1 MTQKII
7 LALLALNAVTYLIY
21 FYDKVAARNG
31 AWRIS
36 EATLFWV
43 AMLGGSPAAIAAM
56 FTLRH
61 KTRKP
66 GFRYGLPVILFLQW
80 AAYAYWVFA
89 GSPDLITG
97 LI

>member
-1 MTQKII
+1 MTQKLVI
-7 LALLALNAVTYLIY
+7 ALLALNLATYLIY

-36 EATLFWV
+36 ESTLLWF

-66 GFRYGLPVILFLQW
+66 GFRYGLPIILVVQW
-80 AAYAYWVFA
+80 TAYAYWVFA
-89 GSPDLITG
+89 GSPNLLDG
-97 LI
+97 LV